1 MPSQY
6 TSQDIQNFFAQNPN
20 MPAAEVAQLAYKHGV
35 SPEQISDATGFG
47 LGYVTD
53 QYNRGNNFAQSGLRP
68 AFDTLAQ
75 GGAAATQRIDQ
86 TQQQVGDIYKQG
98 LSYLDPYMQQGQGAN
113 QLQAALSGAMGP
125 EAQQQAF
132 TQYRQSPGVS
142 FAQGEAERAL
152 LRNKSA
158 LGGLGGGNVMRDL
171 TQLAAGTFMQD
182 YNNQFNQ
189 LGSVADRG
197 LSSATTGA
205 GLQGQQ
211 GQVQAGLGQY
221 AASIPMQ
228 IAQAQSGQQFQAG
241 RDQASAIQGT
251 TSALS
256 QLINQQGAGMT
267 DILGGQTSNINSLYQ
282 NALGGDANAREQL
295 AAMLGN
301 LSTSNASMVGN
312 QPIIQGQQTNYLGQL
327 GQVAQGV
334 GGLYAGINSGNSATN
349 STTPNTTYMT
359 PQTSVNLGLY
369 PGGPARFGGQ

>member
-1 MPSQY
+1 
-6 TSQDIQNFFAQNPN
+6 
-20 MPAAEVAQLAYKHGV
+20 
-35 SPEQISDATGFG
+35 
-47 LGYVTD
+47 
-53 QYNRGNNFAQSGLRP
+53 
-68 AFDTLAQ
+68 
-75 GGAAATQRIDQ
+75 
-86 TQQQVGDIYKQG
+86 
-98 LSYLDPYMQQGQGAN
+98 
-113 QLQAALSGAMGP
+113 
-125 EAQQQAF
+125 
-132 TQYRQSPGVS
+132 
-142 FAQGEAERAL
+142 
-152 LRNKSA
+152 
-158 LGGLGGGNVMRDL
+158 
-171 TQLAAGTFMQD
+171 MQD